1 MSAIKVLAQISTLN
15 LHKGEAVKKNSE
27 TMTDD
32 IEDRIAVKEKQVQV
46 ENDPAKKERYRKQ
59 LLILRLRKEIAKV
72 QQQLKN

>member
-1 MSAIKVLAQISTLN
+1 
-15 LHKGEAVKKNSE
+15 
-27 TMTDD
+27 MTDD